1 LAGEVSEPRQAPQYG
16 EFASPEQQA
25 KAMGL
30 PWPPP
35 PVAESSVPILD
46 PVPAEATRSQRVGA
60 RLAIARRWDVMLCT
74 ILLAYGLYSVVSGLF
89 QFADLG
95 TVISELFRTQGIG
108 GYRATAL
115 TPVLG
120 AVINVV
126 NLLVFIATAYVTY
139 RVLISGRVAFYIPI
153 IGVLVSGAI
162 GTVCLL
168 ILLFQDPN
176 FVTYLTKMN
185 G

>member
-1 LAGEVSEPRQAPQYG
+1 MSESRPAPQYG

-35 PVAESSVPILD
+35 PVAEPAARILD
-46 PVPAEATRSQRVGA
+46 PVPATATRSQRLGA

-89 QFADLG
+89 QFADLAEI
-95 TVISELFRTQGIG
+95 TKQLFISQGIG
-108 GYRATAL
+108 TYTPTAL

-120 AVINVV
+120 AVINITNV
-126 NLLVFIATAYVTY
+126 LIYAATVYVTY
-139 RVLISGRVAFYIPI
+139 RVLIRGNIAFYIPI
-153 IGVLVSGAI
+153 VGALLAGAI

-168 ILLFQDPN
+168 VLLFQDPS